1 MCIVKVEDE
10 LSVCLKIKTPSF
22 IPKKKLKLCICVW
35 TSMTWLRAL
44 ESTLPFKIASC
55 ISWETTLN
63 CFVAIPLW
71 QSNNLGLILCHQ
83 SFLLHCL
90 SLTCWKLISFLESI
104 FSYSFGNKAFH
115 YFSQFK
121 CCVKRGSNY
130 FYGRVYSATK
140 FFHGIVIAG
149 VILPRDEI

>member
-1 MCIVKVEDE
+1 MCVYRKVEA
-10 LSVCLKIKTPSF
+10 S
-22 IPKKKLKLCICVW
+22 KLKLPVLFEKRNW
-35 TSMTWLRAL
+35 NFAFAFEHLWHDFELL
-44 ESTLPFKIASC
+44 NLLPFKIASRN
-55 ISWETTLN
+55 SWETTVKCL
-63 CFVAIPLW
+63 VTMPLW
-71 QSNNLGLILCHQ
+71 QSNNLWIILCHQ